1 MMTAI
6 GALAAVYLGALGL
19 VFMLQ
24 RQYIYLPD
32 ERRADLVAAG
42 AVGLLEE
49 VPLTAADG
57 VKTVSWFHPPEA
69 PGRPVLVFLHGN
81 AGNIADRVF
90 KIASFVG
97 EGWGVMLVGYRG
109 YGGNP
114 GKATERGL
122 YADARAALAF
132 LGKRDIVPARLVLYG
147 ESLGSGI
154 ATEMALGTDAGALV
168 LEAPFTSIAEM
179 AQRRFPYFPSRWL
192 VLDRFDNA
200 GKIGRVGMPVLVL
213 HGEGDTITPAT
224 LGRRLFAAAREP
236 KELRI
241 FPQAGHVD
249 LYEHGADRVVIEFV
263 ERVVKRSLG
272 TDDGLATPPADPPP
286 RG

>member
-1 MMTAI
+1 MVTAI
-6 GALAAVYLGALGL
+6 GVLAAVYLGALAL

-32 ERRADLVAAG
+32 ERRADLAAAG
-42 AVGLLEE
+42 AGSLLEE
-49 VPLTAADG
+49 VPLTASDG
-57 VKTVSWFHPPEA
+57 VKTVSWFRPPEA

-81 AGNIADRVF
+81 AGNIADRQF
-90 KIASFVG
+90 KIAAVLG

-114 GKATERGL
+114 GKPTESGL
-122 YADARAALAF
+122 YADARAALDF
-132 LGKRDIVPARLVLYG
+132 LGRRGIAPARLVLYG
-147 ESLGSGI
+147 ESLGSGVAI
-154 ATEMALGTDAGALV
+154 EMALGTDAGALI
-168 LEAPFTSIAEM
+168 LEAPFTSIADM
-179 AQRRFPYFPSRWL
+179 AQRRFPYFPARWL

-200 GKIGRVGMPVLVL
+200 SKIARVGMPVLVL
-213 HGEGDTITPAT
+213 HGEGDPITPAV

-263 ERVVKRSLG
+263 ERVMR
-272 TDDGLATPPADPPP
+272 D
-286 RG
+286 